1 MLTAISE
8 TAKRILNEQGRTQK
22 WVAEKMNQI
31 NPSLEMDRNKLSGI
45 MSGNRKMTGD
55 ELLAFCMALEISPD
69 IFTGQENNIYSAG
82 KEKGRGSKEKP
93 TFNDIRKEHGLG
105 PVEGGDV
112 ILTKA

>member
-69 IFTGQENNIYSAG
+69 IFTGQANDIYSNR
-82 KEKGRGSKEKP
+82 KGDDR
-93 TFNDIRKEHGLG
+93 
-105 PVEGGDV
+105 
-112 ILTKA
+112 